1 MLISTT
7 VLFVLGAL
15 IMLIGMLAYELIKSL
30 RSDRDLYRELYE
42 QSEERSSQLVAE
54 LFPEASDY
62 NLAVFNA
69 KFDRSQ
75 LN

>member
-1 MLISTT
+1 
-7 VLFVLGAL
+7 
-15 IMLIGMLAYELIKSL
+15 MLIGMLAYELIKSL

-69 KFDRSQ
+69 KFDRRQ